1 MLMALAIAFQS
12 KKHGDYK
19 LKAFPN
25 MFYRVLGSL
34 FRKFFFS
41 NRYWR
46 RSFRLVT
53 GYRESGCESQI
64 MWVSSI
70 SPSCHQQL
78 KLVTNIWFR
87 HFLTIDFKSKFREST
102 VRVYAETYSPK
113 RTRVSIS
120 KIFLRKIKK
129 KRVSF
134 SFIDFCWLRLHY
146 QKKWFQKIFLSF
158 LHFLQKPKN
167 EFLIERFGII
177 SLRVPVR

>member
-1 MLMALAIAFQS
+1 M
-12 KKHGDYK
+12 
-19 LKAFPN
+19 
-25 MFYRVLGSL
+25 
-34 FRKFFFS
+34 
-41 NRYWR
+41 
-46 RSFRLVT
+46 T

-129 KRVSF
+129 NASVFLLLIFVDFVYIIKRSDFRRFFFHFFIFFRNLKNDFQSTGLPHTVWDYQFRGDSLVLPLVVYLAIVTF
-134 SFIDFCWLRLHY
+134 SLGSLLAKFTWQLCYRTLRG
-146 QKKWFQKIFLSF
+146 Q
-158 LHFLQKPKN
+158 
-167 EFLIERFGII
+167 G
-177 SLRVPVR
+177 